1 VFLLRW
7 LEVGFL
13 GHTPLK
19 KGWVGGRVGSCWGV
33 GWVRPMKTCIW
44 AAARQEAMT
53 HCPDRR
59 RTEVPLTITAE
70 QRALRRDIGG
80 RDGEKGALGSISL
93 IDLIKF

>member
-1 VFLLRW
+1 
-7 LEVGFL
+7 
-13 GHTPLK
+13 
-19 KGWVGGRVGSCWGV
+19 
-33 GWVRPMKTCIW
+33 MKTCIW

-59 RTEVPLTITAE
+59 RMEVPLTITAE
-70 QRALRRDIGG
+70 QRALRRNIGG